1 MHAEV
6 LKGPVVLHKLR
17 GNQSPVGT
25 KLNSELKAGS
35 NKPLNARCR
44 HAMGGD
50 PAVPR
55 RARVAASPTA
65 WVLWVHLPREA
76 GLVQHGLPATALAVY
91 HDSSLRGLLGSVQHF
106 LANLVGDVS
115 STVKL
120 EHDTGT
126 SATRWATQEAWGIES
141 RRSGGNSGGG
151 TVRRLRRGGGSTA
164 AGCNGIQSE
173 GRGVTPCSALCKT
186 SRLCGARRRTPGH
199 DEPVSQST
207 AGAAV
212 EKSAESGPVEVA
224 WRERGAEMRNYL
236 A

>member
-1 MHAEV
+1 MLTQFSHQRWPPQIPGGGAPVTTTELHKHCLEEVGGEGSVHAEV

-25 KLNSELKAGS
+25 KLNSELKAGA

-91 HDSSLRGLLGSVQHF
+91 HDSSLRGLLGSVHNI
-106 LANLVGDVS
+106 LEDLVGDVS

-120 EHDTGT
+120 EHDTDWDVCHEVGDALLRAGT
-126 SATRWATQEAWGIES
+126 PTGSAM
-141 RRSGGNSGGG
+141 
-151 TVRRLRRGGGSTA
+151 A
-164 AGCNGIQSE
+164 ASMSE
-173 GRGVTPCSALCKT
+173 LWWS
-186 SRLCGARRRTPGH
+186 
-199 DEPVSQST
+199 
-207 AGAAV
+207 
-212 EKSAESGPVEVA
+212 
-224 WRERGAEMRNYL
+224 
-236 A
+236 